1 LISGL
6 GRSTGEGKDYPL
18 QYSGLENSMD
28 CTVHVVTMN
37 QTRLSDFYFTAF
49 LMVQFLYP
57 YMTTGKTIALTIQI
71 VVGNMMP
78 LLFNTLSGF
87 VIASSPRR
95 SRLLMSWLQS
105 PSAVIQMLRGGN
117 MSLLPTFPLLFAMK
131 LWTRCH

>member
-1 LISGL
+1 MISGL

-95 SRLLMSWLQS
+95 SRLLMSWLQ
-105 PSAVIQMLRGGN
+105 
-117 MSLLPTFPLLFAMK
+117 
-131 LWTRCH
+131 